1 MAERKSSRK
10 PVEKSEKQKI
20 VAEALQTTWLLKGKL
35 KSAQIAYLRIGELLV
50 KIRDL
55 KLDAALSHPSLED
68 YAEKRL
74 QLGKSSLY
82 RYIRVYEW
90 VRDAHPQWLADKP
103 EGFIPELD
111 DVAGLMWIEKELARK
126 NLPDQDRKE
135 LKKLKGQAFT
145 GDLRQRDLTTW
156 RQKGK
161 APELPG
167 SYLTKLANLRKGCG
181 KVTGMPPEVLQCLD
195 EAITILKTRQLLA
208 VAPTMATPLS

>member
-111 DVAGLMWIEKELARK
+111 DVAG
-126 NLPDQDRKE
+126 
-135 LKKLKGQAFT
+135 F
-145 GDLRQRDLTTW
+145 
-156 RQKGK
+156 
-161 APELPG
+161 
-167 SYLTKLANLRKGCG
+167 
-181 KVTGMPPEVLQCLD
+181 CLLYTSDAAD
-195 EAITILKTRQLLA
+195 E
-208 VAPTMATPLS
+208 